1 MGKMDELKH
10 SSNFEQKIAIVH
22 GKFNQI
28 EADIRQKRARDAACL
43 LGITEAQFVA
53 AQCGAISSIRLSG
66 NAADIFSQIP
76 RLGPVMA
83 LTRNAHCVHER
94 YGSYLNVQSQEP
106 VGLVLGPDIDLRMF
120 FSNWA
125 HVWAVEE
132 KGRSSF
138 QFFDHAGQAV
148 HKVFCTDESD
158 MAEYVAI
165 VGEYAAAQSWPEAIA
180 YPIDHARTSL
190 SAKESENADRPDIK
204 SSDPRADMNED
215 PHEDST
221 AEPQAETQI
230 EQQEESQTDG
240 LVESQAAQEMNQ
252 FRQAWLAM
260 TDTHDFY
267 PLLKRFNM
275 TRLAALDIAGDDL
288 ARRVPPEV
296 VEDMLHSVAKS
307 GQPIMC
313 FVSNRGMIQ
322 IHTGAVKN
330 IQRRGPWLNV
340 LDDQFNLHLDTTKIA
355 SVWIVSKPTS
365 DGWVTALEIFA
376 ESGEMMVQFFG
387 ARKPGIP
394 ELTVWRELMLGLSA
408 ESMRA
413 MQ

>member
-10 SSNFEQKIAIVH
+10 SSIFEQKIAIVH

-66 NAADIFSQIP
+66 NPTDIFSQIP

-165 VGEYAAAQSWPEAIA
+165 VGEYAAAQSWPEASA
-180 YPIDHARTSL
+180 YPIDPARTSL
-190 SAKESENADRPDIK
+190 TAAESEK
-204 SSDPRADMNED
+204 SVQHMDAIAEQDLESNSDQ
-215 PHEDST
+215 S
-221 AEPQAETQI
+221 
-230 EQQEESQTDG
+230 
-240 LVESQAAQEMNQ
+240 VESNSDQEINQ

-408 ESMRA
+408 ESMRV